1 MYVTRNTKTK
11 NQRRGVLLPPQK
23 GKAGRLKQ
31 MKAVEWLKRKLH
43 VESDNTV
50 IGKRHYEKCD
60 EETCKELEE
69 SYTTYLIMKDKGYEP
84 NDILI
89 ILEYDEETG
98 KFTGKKYTR
107 QIYSVE
113 TDSEGIVDG
122 YCVLMV
128 EDMGLAA
135 WKVK

>member
-1 MYVTRNTKTK
+1 
-11 NQRRGVLLPPQK
+11 
-23 GKAGRLKQ
+23 

-43 VESDNTV
+43 VETDDTV
-50 IGKRHYEKCD
+50 IGKKHYEKCSK
-60 EETCKELEE
+60 EICKELEA

-89 ILEYDEETG
+89 LLEYEEETG

-113 TDSEGIVDG
+113 TDNEGIVDG

-128 EDMGLAA
+128 EDMGLSV